1 MRKIRLLMG
10 LLVCCFGFGIESVL
24 ATDFGDHP
32 DDLYYIL
39 GTQTQGDYDYYY
51 GSAQNHVTKV
61 SSGLLIIKN
70 HDSDTLFR
78 TVLVQE
84 GYQES
89 FSFMG
94 FFENETLGIVSVK
107 FKFDYG
113 LMKYVLKYT
122 EILQFDLYGNYLD
135 RISFEEK
142 FTAYNNHGHL
152 MILSRDAAYAPD
164 VVINSFLE
172 MTQMPATIDALGIFE
187 YQYIGEASVNGA
199 EVDSIDL
206 KEPGNYHIEITR
218 GMYQF
223 GFDVILDP
231 LIAGIEEK
239 GIYPKEASVVAS
251 GTLFL
256 NDADYPSGT
265 VITTCGHHVLRIEG
279 INGYNLEIRF
289 TITPEVSGVTEG
301 GVYDAGVYIKAEGV
315 LMKLNGED
323 YQSQSL
329 IDRPGRY
336 ELTVSGVN
344 GYVEQY
350 HFTLLP
356 RVVNLT
362 DGDIFT
368 GQYILNFIGTGML
381 DGRMVEP
388 GTTLTE
394 AKEYIFE
401 LWFEESLYGRYRF
414 TLLSAEAV
422 DPSVPI
428 RIPYL
433 EMALGVISLIG
444 LFLVIRKK

>member
-1 MRKIRLLMG
+1 MG
-10 LLVCCFGFGIESVL
+10 ILVCCLAFGINSVL

-39 GTQTQGDYDYYY
+39 GSQTQGDYDYYY

-78 TVLVQE
+78 TVLMQE

-142 FTAYNNHGHL
+142 FSAYNNHGHL
-152 MILSRDAAYAPD
+152 MILSRDATYDAD
-164 VVINSFLE
+164 VAIDSALE
-172 MTQMPATIDALGIFE
+172 LVEIPTMIDAIETFK
-187 YQYIGEASVNGA
+187 YQYIGDASVNGTT
-199 EVDSIDL
+199 VDGVDL
-206 KEPGNYHIEITR
+206 MDPGNYHIEIAR
-218 GMYQF
+218 GMYKF
-223 GFDVILDP
+223 AFDVTLDP
-231 LIAGIEEK
+231 LIMGIVES
-239 GIYPKEASVVAS
+239 GIYPKEVSVVS
-251 GTLFL
+251 LGTLFL
-256 NDADYPSGT
+256 NDVNYLSGT
-265 VITTCGHHVLRIEG
+265 VISTCGHHVLRIEG
-279 INGYNLEIRF
+279 INGYTKEIRF
-289 TITPEVSGVTEG
+289 TVTPEVSGITEG
-301 GVYDAGVYIKAEGV
+301 GLYDAGVHIDAEGV
-315 LMKLNGED
+315 MMTLNGEN
-323 YQSQSL
+323 YQNNSL
-329 IDRPGRY
+329 IAEPGRY
-336 ELTVSGVN
+336 ELVVSGVN

-356 RVVNLT
+356 SVVNLS

-368 GQYILNFIGTGML
+368 GQYILNFIGSGML
-381 DGRMVEP
+381 DGRTVEP

-394 AKEYIFE
+394 AKEYVFE
-401 LWFEESLYGRYRF
+401 LWFEESLYMRYHF
-414 TLLSAEAV
+414 TLLSSEAV
-422 DPSVPI
+422 DTLVPV

-433 EMALGVISLIG
+433 EMALGVVSLIG